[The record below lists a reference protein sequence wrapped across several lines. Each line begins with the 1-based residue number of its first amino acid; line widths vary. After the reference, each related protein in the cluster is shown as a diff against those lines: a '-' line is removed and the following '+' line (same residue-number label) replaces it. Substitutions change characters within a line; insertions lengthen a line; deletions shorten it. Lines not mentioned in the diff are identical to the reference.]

1 MEDGYFLALKSL
13 VLRVPSSSS
22 KKTKTVTAP
31 FLSEI
36 KISQRL
42 AITMNIST

>member
-1 MEDGYFLALKSL
+1 MLSNKRLA
-13 VLRVPSSSS
+13 LRVPLSSS
-22 KKTKTVTAP
+22 KKTKRVTAP

-36 KISQRL
+36 KISTGI